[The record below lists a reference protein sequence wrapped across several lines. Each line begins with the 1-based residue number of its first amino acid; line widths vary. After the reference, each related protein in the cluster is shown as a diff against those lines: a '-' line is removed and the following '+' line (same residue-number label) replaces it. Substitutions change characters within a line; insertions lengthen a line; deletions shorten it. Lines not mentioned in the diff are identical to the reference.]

1 MINPANPRL
10 PREFCENRI
19 MVMMLWWRQVLAHLW
34 WTVAGRRLEKKKILD
49 KRWALKVGPTVACNE
64 RHLTNI
70 DELLRTIHET
80 LE

>member
-1 MINPANPRL
+1 MSSRIPVPAKSTRL
-10 PREFCENRI
+10 GLILSPQSE
-19 MVMMLWWRQVLAHLW
+19 VK
-34 WTVAGRRLEKKKILD
+34 RLEEKVDVLTQELSNV

-64 RHLTNI
+64 RHLTNM